1 MNITFVCNNTSYVHH
16 PEKNGCFIYLFTY
29 LFINLLKRNKRTNKI
44 INEMDFMTCFTYFL
58 HDKNKEQ
65 QELGAMPKND
75 NTQLLPTFQLFW
87 SQTRAYQTYISLRET
102 AFRNFKVTLNPLHGS
117 L

>member
-1 MNITFVCNNTSYVHH
+1 
-16 PEKNGCFIYLFTY
+16 
-29 LFINLLKRNKRTNKI
+29 
-44 INEMDFMTCFTYFL
+44 MDFMTCFTYFL

-75 NTQLLPTFQLFW
+75 NTQLLPTFQLFL
-87 SQTRAYQTYISLRET
+87 SQTRTYQTYISLRET

-117 L
+117 F